1 MKLIT
6 KFKSLDRFLQSVTLL
21 LVVIFFTITATFIS
35 KIYFER
41 TLENKWN
48 EISNDKNRQVV
59 DECVKLFEDGQ
70 KSTSDYSA
78 SVVKNKK
85 FVTSFSNQNLKR
97 CYEILQEDAQYK
109 NFNIEVYNSRL
120 ELFLFEGRQQNPDIL
135 ELKRALDGKR
145 FSLVKEIGFFRYL
158 SVYEP
163 VIAENNLPAGVL
175 ITSKL
180 IDVNYDIN
188 NEFFRD
194 FGLTNKIKNTFNA
207 DVTFDFNIKPA
218 QFPDSL
224 SKDFTCA
231 DLKSITGESIG
242 TILIPVLD
250 KSSYLSEVKNSFSTL
265 LSFQFLVLALILFVC
280 GLKFSRSSKNIFVR
294 IIVSLASLILLR
306 FVLLYLGIPASL
318 FRADDT
324 GIFSPLYFSSTALF
338 GLASSIG
345 EYLITSAFA
354 LAASFMFASRMLEL
368 TFERNW
374 FKFKYLNLFLML
386 FGFAAVLF
394 IMQSYGQ
401 MLQTIVNDSSL
412 KLIDKDFILSFSNVP
427 SFFLKLVIL
436 LLSVSVVIVSSMLI
450 LIASRSFLGTI
461 NHNKLVRKYSILLI
475 TAFLILLGFI
485 IDLLIGET
493 SLKLNYEIL
502 IISLCG
508 ITALVLQR
516 RKIFSRQM
524 VFGNATNISLVFLSC
539 IIFVPFVLLNN
550 ITSQENKNLEKLA
563 RDVSTQSNER
573 ISSLISF
580 SLDDISENKQLEN
593 EIKDKNKYPKLAFN
607 IWLQSKLYNE
617 DFNSAVFVL
626 DTAKKIISD
635 FNLNPSELV
644 ADSIIKFSF
653 NEKSKP
659 EEIEIVE
666 DEQETEIEKVSEN
679 ILSDLQEEAKN
690 VWKNDELKF
699 YAGMIQIERADLKKS
714 GVRRV
719 AGYVIIAAQYDAK
732 NFLTQSNLGIFKSFS
747 RDNVISKLTS
757 EPVISE
763 FTNGELVGSSSRD
776 VSKAFVKSFDA
787 FRESVKDKTDK
798 SALRYDEIENQL
810 YKSFYILKTI
820 KTGTG
825 ESPEKIYISTVAV
838 NEVGLSSYFFFYFLL
853 FAVFVF
859 IIFLVIYFST
869 KLILIFRPGS
879 ERPKFIFGFRE
890 KLFALFL
897 GASIIPFII
906 LAVYTREYVKDKN
919 NEFYRNQ
926 LISDLRILEQYVKS
940 RSALIKLSDTSKQKN
955 NIPESQTTFQN
966 IFDRSFSESDKS
978 FNLYVKNK
986 INSTTNEQLYKSD
999 FLDTRISGDAFYN
1012 IVLMKKDYFSENQL
1026 IGSFNFIAGYKPY
1039 YDSYN
1044 KLIGI
1049 LSSQTVFRQSEIN
1062 RELNESLIYIFG
1074 PYFLGMVFLVIIVNI
1089 ISFRISNPIVKLQK
1103 ATQELSRGNIDVQ
1116 VKTTTSDEIG
1126 ELVRLFNTMTKEL
1139 KRSREEL
1146 KKAERESAWRDIAR
1160 QVAHE
1165 IKNPLTPMKLAMQYL
1180 YYSYTNSHKDFKTII
1195 QTTNR
1200 LIVEQIETL
1209 NRIATEF
1216 SDFAKLPK
1224 RNYEPLNVD
1233 EILSDVVKL
1242 FNSHGNIHFL
1252 ARSADAFGNGAVKV
1266 TADKDELRRAF
1277 INIIRNALHAVENK
1291 EKGIVEVDSGID
1303 ELKPFVRFRDNGEG
1317 MDKET
1322 LGNLFKPYFSTKSSG
1337 MGLGLVITK
1346 KILDDMNAKISVS
1359 SKEGEGTEVMI
1370 EFKSQ
1375 LRGE

>member
-1 MKLIT
+1 MKLIA
-6 KFKSLDRFLQSVTLL
+6 KFKRLDRFLQSVTLL
-21 LVVIFFTITATFIS
+21 LFVIFFTITATFIS
-35 KIYFER
+35 KIYFGH

-48 EISNDKNRQVV
+48 EISSDKNGQVV
-59 DECVKLFEDGQ
+59 NECVKLFEDGQ

-78 SVVKNKK
+78 SVVKNKR

-188 NEFFRD
+188 NEFFKD

-224 SKDFTCA
+224 SRDFTRA
-231 DLKSITGESIG
+231 ELKSVTGENIG
-242 TILIPVLD
+242 MILIPVLD
-250 KSSYLSEVKNSFSTL
+250 KSSYLSEVKNSFDTL
-265 LSFQFLVLALILFVC
+265 LSFQFLVLALIFFIC
-280 GLKFSRSSKNIFVR
+280 SMKFSRKAKHVSVQ
-294 IIVSLASLILLR
+294 IIVSISSLILLR

-354 LAASFMFASRMLEL
+354 LAVSFTFASRMLEL

-374 FKFKYLNLFLML
+374 FKFKYLNLFLMM
-386 FGFAAVLF
+386 FGFAAVIF
-394 IMQSYGQ
+394 IMHSYGL
-401 MLQTIVNDSSL
+401 MLQTIVNDSTL

-461 NHNKLVRKYSILLI
+461 SHNKLVRKYSILLI
-475 TAFLILLGFI
+475 TAFLILLSFI
-485 IDLLIGET
+485 IELLIGET
-493 SLKLNYEIL
+493 SLKLNYEVL

-653 NEKSKP
+653 NEKMKP
-659 EEIEIVE
+659 EKIEVVE
-666 DEQETEIEKVSEN
+666 DEQVSDIEKVSEN
-679 ILSDLQEEAKN
+679 ILSDILN
-690 VWKNDELKF
+690 VWKNDEMKF

-714 GVRRV
+714 GIRKV

-820 KTGTG
+820 KASTG

-838 NEVGLSSYFFFYFLL
+838 NEIGLSSYFFFYFLL

-859 IIFLVIYFST
+859 VIFLVVYFSI

-919 NEFYRNQ
+919 NGFYRNQ

-940 RSALIKLSDTSKQKN
+940 RSALIKIESSKSTWQLDRQKTGEQ
-955 NIPESQTTFQN
+955 ESQTTFQN

-1252 ARSADAFGNGAVKV
+1252 ARSAEAFGNGAVKV

-1291 EKGIVEVDSGID
+1291 EQGIVEVDSGID
-1303 ELKPFVRFRDNGEG
+1303 EQKPFVRFRDNGEG

-1322 LGNLFKPYFSTKSSG
+1322 LANLFQPYFSTKSSG
-1337 MGLGLVITK
+1337 IGLGLVITK
-1346 KILDDMNAKISVS
+1346 KILDDMNAKILVS

-1370 EFKSQ
+1370 EFKK
-1375 LRGE
+1375 